1 MFGDSHLKRIRK
13 DLFNKSVSTGKSQ
26 FNEFSGTTTRRLNH
40 FVTPILDE
48 ERPDTV
54 LIHVGCNDIT
64 PKTYRDLKP
73 GVIANEIIDIGKKCM
88 NYGTK
93 KLFISSILIKKQSS
107 LTKIINQVNDIL
119 KDLCLINSFI
129 FIDNS
134 EIKRDMLWKDGIDL
148 NDQGIYMFA
157 SNFVDYLNAN
167 AN

>member
-1 MFGDSHLKRIRK
+1 M
-13 DLFNKSVSTGKSQ
+13 
-26 FNEFSGTTTRRLNH
+26 NH

-48 ERPDTV
+48 ERPYTII
-54 LIHVGCNDIT
+54 IHVGCNDIT
-64 PKTYRDLKP
+64 PKTYRDLKT

-93 KLFISSILIKKQSS
+93 KVFISSILIKKQSS

-134 EIKRDMLWKDGIDL
+134 EIKRDMLWKDGIHL